1 MPSYLVT
8 GVSRGIGFEFLRQL
22 SADPAAIVIGL
33 ARDKAATEK
42 KVAAEIGR
50 SNIHILHGDLI
61 DYDSLKKAAE
71 DTSKITGGSL
81 DYLIANGAF
90 LTTYSH
96 LKTLYDM
103 HDEPK
108 ALEEDL
114 LTAYKTNVVGNIHLF
129 NIFLPLIRK
138 GKAKKV
144 IAISSGMSDVDLV
157 RNFEL
162 DMAAPYAMSKAAMNF
177 AVAKYHAEFHS
188 EGILFMSICPGV
200 VETSGHTDPTGFL
213 SPFLTF
219 EYSLMWF
226 LGTVSPRELENLE
239 KMMRKFGEYAPHFKG
254 PIMPEESV
262 KCIVNVINNASVERG
277 DGGLFVS
284 HFGNRQW
291 I

>member
-200 VETSGHTDPTGFL
+200 VETSGHTDPT
-213 SPFLTF
+213 
-219 EYSLMWF
+219 
-226 LGTVSPRELENLE
+226 VSPRELENLE

-277 DGGLFVS
+277 DGGSFVS